1 MQVGCVEGFLEG
13 GIFRWI
19 TLVVLMG
26 TVIYDDTKIESKLLV
41 VLGFGECVMHASW
54 GLRFDKCESVK

>member
-1 MQVGCVEGFLEG
+1 
-13 GIFRWI
+13 
-19 TLVVLMG
+19 MG